1 MKKACAVLVGLLLSA
16 GIALAQTQG
25 ESLGE
30 IARRLRAERQKGAK
44 ATRVYTNDD
53 LGRLRRESV
62 SVVGRVQ
69 PPPTPPTAEAEA
81 VVETTTGAAPA
92 VEAPAAAPAPSP
104 EQEEQTWRKRFVEM
118 HAKIATAE
126 KELELLQREL
136 QLQQV
141 QFYQDPNEAMRQ
153 QYSRGQINE
162 TRQKIQDKQAEIER
176 LRQELRNL
184 EDELRRAGGKPA
196 WARP

>member
-1 MKKACAVLVGLLLSA
+1 MKKVCVVLASLLLCA
-16 GIALAQTQG
+16 GIALAQSQE

-30 IARRLRAERQKGAK
+30 IARRLRAEREKGPK
-44 ATRVYTNDD
+44 ARHVYTNDD
-53 LGRLRRESV
+53 LARLRRTAISII
-62 SVVGRVQ
+62 GRSK
-69 PPPTPPTAEAEA
+69 PAAGPTIPAAETETAATEPTP
-81 VVETTTGAAPA
+81 
-92 VEAPAAAPAPSP
+92 
-104 EQEEQTWRKRFVEM
+104 EQDEQAWRLRFSEM
-118 HAKIATAE
+118 RNKIATAE
-126 KELELLQREL
+126 KELDLLQREL

-153 QYSRGQINE
+153 QYTRGQINE

-176 LRQELRNL
+176 LRQELRDL